1 MGVSKH
7 RGGELAPVNLDFTHG
22 RLSGFWIESRWA
34 SRGKR
39 AATCDQCGAVIPAAS
54 QSDWVPVAKFV
65 RGGAIRFASP
75 KRGNGCVGLRAKEFA
90 EHAVFAAGGGLLRM
104 VRAHARGLPPEV
116 GTLRRG
122 PIFLCA
128 RITCKTQG
136 GDAAC
141 GATGSGFLGVG
152 ADARSLFDRL
162 CANLE
167 TCG

>member
-75 KRGNGCVGLRAKEFA
+75 KRGGNGCVGLRAKEFA
-90 EHAVFAAGGGLLRM
+90 EHAVFAAGGVLLRM
-104 VRAHARGLPPEV
+104 VRAHARGLPAEV
-116 GTLRRG
+116 ATLRRG
-122 PIFLCA
+122 HIFLCA
-128 RITCKTQG
+128 RITRKTDG

-141 GATGSGFLGVG
+141 GATDSGFLAVG
-152 ADARSLFDRL
+152 TDASSLLDR
-162 CANLE
+162 
-167 TCG
+167 